1 QRLRIK
7 IEETVQ
13 GNAIRSSREWARVAA
28 EVRRATRPTIE
39 RGGVPVLVVPSNVRA
54 ATRQVMAVHYPLATV
69 LSEEEIAGE
78 KGVEVFATV
87 SVELAAAA

>member
-1 QRLRIK
+1 
-7 IEETVQ
+7 
-13 GNAIRSSREWARVAA
+13 
-28 EVRRATRPTIE
+28 
-39 RGGVPVLVVPSNVRA
+39 
-54 ATRQVMAVHYPLATV
+54 VHYPLATV